1 MLFDT
6 MNEQKESNGGSSNA
20 LTTRQTTTSNTGL
33 SSFNLFN
40 ERELAAAEN
49 FLTKIMRSD
58 KGGIK
63 SINDGL
69 AIMMRAQD
77 LQLPFSTCIEHI
89 HVINGKTGVD
99 VHIIK
104 ALLSRA
110 GVTWKCTK
118 DYAPQYQY
126 TDGDNI
132 YNETQL
138 PDYCVKCRSAKEA
151 ENLTTEDVVGVYPL
165 RWYTDLKGNVYNQ
178 FGLNDKCIIALN
190 KVQALK
196 LASEGKFPVIRIA
209 ARPIDYVTEYEFTR
223 TFNVNGKEK
232 VQTAISHFSFSEAQA
247 ADMFSKDTYKKYPK
261 VMISHRAFVYGARD
275 IASDLLMGVMETT
288 ELKSVESIDLAPED
302 YTIIEDTDTAGKAG
316 SDFDVYGQNN

>member
-1 MLFDT
+1 MLFEI
-6 MNEQKESNGGSSNA
+6 MNEQKESNGGSGTA
-20 LTTRQTTTSNTGL
+20 LTTTRHRTPTTSF
-33 SSFNLFN
+33 SAINLFDSS
-40 ERELAAAEN
+40 EIAKAEA
-49 FLTKIMRSD
+49 FITRIMRSE

-63 SINDGL
+63 SIEDGL

-110 GVTWKCTK
+110 GVTWECTR
-118 DYAPQYQY
+118 DYTPQYQY

-138 PDYCVKCRSAKEA
+138 PGYCVKCRSAKEA
-151 ENLTTEDVVGVYPL
+151 EAATTEDVVGVYPL
-165 RWYTDLKGNVYNQ
+165 RFYADLKGNVYNQ
-178 FGLNDKCIIALN
+178 FGLNDECVIALN

-196 LASEGKFPVIRIA
+196 LANEGKFPVVRIA
-209 ARPIDYVTEYEFTR
+209 ARPINYVTEYKFIR
-223 TFNVNGKEK
+223 SFIINGKER
-232 VQTAISHFSFSEAQA
+232 VQEAISHFSFTEAQSA
-247 ADMFSKDTYKKYPK
+247 ELFTKDTYRKYPRIL
-261 VMISHRAFVYGARD
+261 ISHRAFVYGARD

-288 ELKSVESIDLAPED
+288 ELKSVEGIDLDPAD
-302 YTIIEDTDTAGKAG
+302 YTIIEVPDTADNAG
-316 SDFDVYGQNN
+316 SDFDKDGQNN